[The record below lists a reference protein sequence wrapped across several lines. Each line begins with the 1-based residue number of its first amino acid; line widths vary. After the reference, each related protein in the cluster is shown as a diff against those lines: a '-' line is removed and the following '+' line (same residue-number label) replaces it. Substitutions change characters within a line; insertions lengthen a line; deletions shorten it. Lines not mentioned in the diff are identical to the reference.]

1 MLSGVCYKNTASVW
15 DVSSGRLLF
24 SLMKSPSHEVAVSF
38 SPDGKV
44 IATGGY
50 SGKIGLYD
58 STTGELIRTFNTLPS
73 AVWELDFSPSGDK
86 LTSASF
92 YSGMHLWDIANSE
105 PLWNYGEKDMLRVL
119 SVDYHPT
126 GETIAYGTL
135 ANGVMIVDAKTGQPI
150 KHLPITAPVGDVAFS
165 PDGRWLAAGSDD
177 NKIRLWRTADY
188 ELVKTLE
195 GHTHYVNG
203 VAFSPDGSLLVSG
216 SHDKKVRIWDVQSGQ
231 LVKLLDGHE
240 GVVLRV
246 DMNSSGTL
254 IASISWDGTVRLWGV
269 VGSPQAETV
278 SLTTEDNVML
288 SATLFGQGQPA
299 VILAHQGTEGTDQKS
314 WQPFAEVLAEK
325 GYAALTLDFRG
336 RGQSQ
341 GYLQASQ
348 LIKDVNAAI
357 QFLRGRGYQRIV
369 CMGAS
374 MGGTACLRAALDHDL
389 AGLVVIASP
398 MSSGAPTAV
407 EPDELSRL
415 TLPKLY
421 VCAENDR
428 YSLVIPQMKQMFEL
442 SPEPKQIKF
451 FPGTV
456 HGTELFDTEHGDE
469 FRHLLL
475 GFVER
480 LAN

>member
-1 MLSGVCYKNTASVW
+1 
-15 DVSSGRLLF
+15 
-24 SLMKSPSHEVAVSF
+24 
-38 SPDGKV
+38 
-44 IATGGY
+44 
-50 SGKIGLYD
+50 
-58 STTGELIRTFNTLPS
+58 
-73 AVWELDFSPSGDK
+73 
-86 LTSASF
+86 
-92 YSGMHLWDIANSE
+92 MHLWNIASGE

-119 SVDYHPT
+119 SVDYYPT

-135 ANGVMIVDAKTGQPI
+135 SNGVMILNAQTGQPI
-150 KHLPITAPVGDVAFS
+150 KSLPIAAPVGDVAFS
-165 PDGRWLAAGSDD
+165 PDGQWLAAGSDD

-203 VAFSPDGSLLVSG
+203 IAFSPTERGRLLVSG
-216 SHDKKVRIWDVQSGQ
+216 SHDKQVGIWDVQSGQ
-231 LVKLLDGHE
+231 LLKLLDGHE
-240 GVVLRV
+240 GAVLRV
-246 DMNSSGTL
+246 AMNSSGTL
-254 IASISWDGTVRLWGV
+254 IASISWDDTVRLWGV
-269 VGSPQAETV
+269 VGDKAGAKAETV
-278 SLTTEDNVML
+278 SLTTEDNVTL
-288 SATLFGQGQPA
+288 SATLFGQGELA

-314 WQPFAEVLAEK
+314 WQPFAQVLADK

-341 GYLQASQ
+341 GYLLASQ

-398 MSSGAPTAV
+398 MSSGSPTAT
-407 EPDELSRL
+407 EPDEFSRL

-428 YSLVIPQMKQMFEL
+428 YSFVISQMRQMFEL
-442 SPEPKQIKF
+442 SPEPKQLKF
-451 FPGTV
+451 FPGTA

-469 FRHLLL
+469 FRDLLL
-475 GFVER
+475 SFGEQLR
-480 LAN
+480 

>member
-1 MLSGVCYKNTASVW
+1 MRKSLIVSVCASLAFLLLAACSTSGSVSTLPPPANTLSPMPPTPASADGLLQPLVPITLANAKDVRLLRTLPIPDFATSSISQCSVDFSPDGKMLSGTCYRNTAPVW

-44 IATGGY
+44 IATGEY
-50 SGKIGLYD
+50 SGKIRLYG

-135 ANGVMIVDAKTGQPI
+135 SDGVMLVDAKTGQLI
-150 KHLPITAPVGDVAFS
+150 KHLPITAPMGDVAFS

-195 GHTHYVNG
+195 GHAHYVNG

-216 SHDKKVRIWDVQSGQ
+216 SHDKKVGIWDVQSGQ

-240 GVVLRV
+240 GVVLRADV
-246 DMNSSGTL
+246 NLSGTL

-269 VGSPQAETV
+269 VGA
-278 SLTTEDNVML
+278 
-288 SATLFGQGQPA
+288 
-299 VILAHQGTEGTDQKS
+299 
-314 WQPFAEVLAEK
+314 
-325 GYAALTLDFRG
+325 
-336 RGQSQ
+336 
-341 GYLQASQ
+341 
-348 LIKDVNAAI
+348 
-357 QFLRGRGYQRIV
+357 
-369 CMGAS
+369 
-374 MGGTACLRAALDHDL
+374 
-389 AGLVVIASP
+389 
-398 MSSGAPTAV
+398 
-407 EPDELSRL
+407 
-415 TLPKLY
+415 
-421 VCAENDR
+421 
-428 YSLVIPQMKQMFEL
+428 
-442 SPEPKQIKF
+442 
-451 FPGTV
+451 
-456 HGTELFDTEHGDE
+456 
-469 FRHLLL
+469 
-475 GFVER
+475 
-480 LAN
+480 